1 MARVRVTVNGKVERE
16 LDVDR
21 DVVVGRKPPADVVIA
36 DGQVSSR
43 HARLR
48 PSGEGVVVSDLGSTN
63 GTRIDDGDRLPPE
76 RDIPLSKG
84 QKLVIGPAVFEVI
97 ESQKLDSDSGFG
109 NVGKTVIV
117 RGDQLQSTL
126 VNIAKFKAAK
136 ARLVVAAE
144 HIKKSMPIDDMEVV
158 IGREAPPAQLAVQH
172 QSVSSKHANLRFAD
186 GRFILSDLGSSNG
199 TFVEGV
205 RISGP
210 TPLELQTAVTLG
222 TVDCLF
228 VQRPPEAGGSA
239 GGADPHAD
247 MLCLHAERT
256 GKATQQQ
263 VREVLAEHRKDGRTL
278 GELFVERGIFTPKEW
293 SDLYRQREMLA
304 TLGAVAAR
312 SGGRSS
318 LARTVGIVVAALGAV
333 ILLLFVAKGLGVFAK

>member
-21 DVVVGRKPPADVVIA
+21 EIVVGRKAPADVVVA

-48 PSGEGVVVSDLGSTN
+48 PSGDGVTVADLGSTN
-63 GTRIDDGDRLPPE
+63 GTRIDDGERLAPE
-76 RDIPLSKG
+76 RDVPLRKG
-84 QKLVIGPAVFEVI
+84 QKLVIGPAILEIVEAA
-97 ESQKLDSDSGFG
+97 KLDSDAGFG
-109 NVGKTVIV
+109 KVERTVAV
-117 RGDQLQSTL
+117 SGNQLQSAL

-144 HIKKSMPIDDMEVV
+144 HLKKSIPIEEMEVV
-158 IGREAPPAQLAVQH
+158 VGREAPPAQVGVQH
-172 QSVSSKHANLRFAD
+172 QSVSSRHASIRFEN
-186 GRFILSDLGSSNG
+186 GRFVLSDLSSANG

-205 RISGP
+205 RISGA
-210 TPLELQTAVTLG
+210 TPLDLQTAVTFG

-228 VQRPPEAGGSA
+228 VQRPPEAGGSS
-239 GGADPHAD
+239 GGADPHAEV
-247 MLCLHAERT
+247 LCNHAVRL
-256 GKATQQQ
+256 GKATQQEA
-263 VREVLAEHRKDGRTL
+263 RELLADHRKDGRTL

-304 TLGAVAAR
+304 TLGGGAAA
-312 SGGRSS
+312 GGGGSS
-318 LARTVGIVVAALGAV
+318 LSRTLGIVVVVVGLAALA
-333 ILLLFVAKGLGVFAK
+333 VFAAVKLGLFGK

>member
-1 MARVRVTVNGKVERE
+1 MARVRVTVNGKVEQE

-21 DVVVGRKPPADVVIA
+21 EIVVGRKPPADVVIA

-48 PSGEGVVVSDLGSTN
+48 PSGDGIVVADLGSTN
-63 GTRIDDGDRLPPE
+63 GTRIDDGDRLPPD
-76 RDIPLSKG
+76 RDVPLGKG
-84 QKLVIGPAVFEVI
+84 RKLVIGPAVLEVI
-97 ESQKLDSDSGFG
+97 EAQKLDSDSGFG
-109 NVGKTVIV
+109 RVGQTVVV

-126 VNIAKFKAAK
+126 VNIARFKAAR

-144 HIKKSMPIDDMEVV
+144 HVKKSMPIDDMEVV

-172 QSVSSKHANLRFAD
+172 QSVSSKHANLKFAD

-210 TPLELQTAVTLG
+210 TPLDLQTAVTLG

-263 VREVLAEHRKDGRTL
+263 VREILAEHRKDGRTL
-278 GELFVERGIFTPKEW
+278 GELFVERGIFSPKEW

-312 SGGRSS
+312 GGGRSS
-318 LARTVGIVVAALGAV
+318 LARTIGIVVAVVGLAA
-333 ILLLFVAKGLGVFAK
+333 LLLFAAKGLGVFSK